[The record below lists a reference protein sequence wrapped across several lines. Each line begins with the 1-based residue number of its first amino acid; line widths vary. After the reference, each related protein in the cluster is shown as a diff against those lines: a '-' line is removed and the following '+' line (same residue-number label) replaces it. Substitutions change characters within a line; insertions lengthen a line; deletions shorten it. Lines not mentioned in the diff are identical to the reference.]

1 MQSAVFGVRVS
12 NALNNPLPWMG
23 MFAAAVVVIS
33 AAVLAVQ
40 HALNAQLDFSDVT
53 YRYGPEVRI
62 PPPDPQWL
70 AALRE
75 RETTEVISLRP
86 FGNGEAVR
94 RSVVQF
100 VAHHQGSVVRY
111 GYVDPSLETITV
123 LERILHE
130 IGFSNK
136 YDEPL
141 MVQLPPD
148 VAESFLS
155 EAPVDDGREGMR
167 GWVGDLPQTNE
178 RPVLY
183 SRSLPDEWPVVV
195 VRIEPSYPTVAMLL
209 AVVLIGVL
217 ALIALVAALLERRWR
232 RNTR

>member
-1 MQSAVFGVRVS
+1 M
-12 NALNNPLPWMG
+12 
-23 MFAAAVVVIS
+23 IS

-70 AALRE
+70 AALQE

-111 GYVDPSLETITV
+111 GYVDPSLETIT
-123 LERILHE
+123 LL
-130 IGFSNK
+130 
-136 YDEPL
+136 
-141 MVQLPPD
+141 
-148 VAESFLS
+148 
-155 EAPVDDGREGMR
+155 DGSCMR
-167 GWVGDLPQTNE
+167 
-178 RPVLY
+178 
-183 SRSLPDEWPVVV
+183 
-195 VRIEPSYPTVAMLL
+195 
-209 AVVLIGVL
+209 
-217 ALIALVAALLERRWR
+217 
-232 RNTR
+232 